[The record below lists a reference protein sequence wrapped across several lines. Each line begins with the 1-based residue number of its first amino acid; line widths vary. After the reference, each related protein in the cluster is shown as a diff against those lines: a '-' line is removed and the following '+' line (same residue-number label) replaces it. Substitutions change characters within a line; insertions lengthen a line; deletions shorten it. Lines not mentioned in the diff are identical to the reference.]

1 MKTNLT
7 IFLIL
12 FLAFNFLNASG
23 KINVQNSN
31 DKPEITPAPKS
42 ETEKSKKKPNV
53 LILFSDQ
60 HNKKVM
66 GYENHPDVITPN
78 LDKLAEESLVFDKAY
93 CNVGVCTPSRSAL
106 LTGLMPRTLGLLA
119 NPGHT
124 SVMDDA
130 VSMATIFK
138 QNNYNTF
145 TFGKRH
151 VSTSIDAGWDVKK
164 DHAYKPNDDDNYVS
178 WIERNGYAK
187 EFAHDWAAEFGK
199 GPRGSSEFNTKIP
212 TADLGTRI
220 SKLPEEFTMEAYTTQ
235 ETIKMIK
242 EQAKSDI
249 PFLCWATFYRPHQP
263 YNPLQKYMDMYNV
276 SEWGE
281 GTKKDSGIKM
291 PENFY
296 EPTENLP
303 PLLQSQR
310 NGGNAVWNMDK
321 AFENEQL
328 WRDYI
333 GAYYALVTEIDNC
346 VGEILKTLDEAG
358 LTEETIVIYTS
369 DHGDFV
375 GNHGMVEKAAAGQNV
390 YEDILNIPL
399 IIRFPGK
406 TKKGK
411 RTAELVTLA
420 DVLPTLIEMLDLEVP
435 DLKYP
440 IQGESMAEVITN
452 KGSMNREYLIS
463 ESWSQAAVI
472 TQNSKLGIM
481 LDPTVVHKNW
491 DYRDFGDMFFDMEK
505 DPLEIDNKI
514 DDKNYNEEISILRG
528 HYSEYVKNTSAAGKK
543 EMIKKKNKELNN

>member
-1 MKTNLT
+1 MFVMKSGRNVIIILLV
-7 IFLIL
+7 IFSVTG
-12 FLAFNFLNASG
+12 FSCSR
-23 KINVQNSN
+23 KKVVKQNQ
-31 DKPEITPAPKS
+31 
-42 ETEKSKKKPNV
+42 KKPNV
-53 LILFSDQ
+53 IILFSDQ

-66 GYENHPDVITPN
+66 GFEGHPDVITPN
-78 LDKLAEESLVFDKAY
+78 LDKLAAESLIFDKAY

-138 QNNYNTF
+138 NNNYNTYA
-145 TFGKRH
+145 FGKRH

-187 EFAHDWAAEFGK
+187 EFAHDWAAEFGR
-199 GPRGSSEFNTKIP
+199 GPRGSSEFETKIP

-220 SKLPEEFTMEAYTTQ
+220 SKLPEDFTMEAFTTQ

-242 EQAKSDI
+242 EQAKSEK

-281 GTKKDSGIKM
+281 GTKKGSGIKI
-291 PENFY
+291 PESFY
-296 EPTENLP
+296 EPTKNLP

-310 NGGNAVWNMDK
+310 NGGNKVWNMDK
-321 AFENEQL
+321 AFKNEQL
-328 WRDYI
+328 WRNYI
-333 GAYYALVTEIDNC
+333 GAYYALVTEIDHC
-346 VGEILKTLDEAG
+346 VGEILNALEEAD
-358 LTEETIVIYTS
+358 LEEETIVIYTS

-406 TKKGK
+406 TKNGK

-420 DVLPTLIEMLDLEVP
+420 DVLPTLIEMLDLKVP

-440 IQGESMAEVITN
+440 IQGESMADIITKN
-452 KGSMNREYLIS
+452 GSMNRDYLIS

-491 DYRDFGDMFFDMEK
+491 DYREFGDMFFDMEK

-514 DDKNYNEEISILRG
+514 NDKNYEQEIAKLRG
-528 HYSEYVKNTSAAGKK
+528 YYKEFVKNTPPTGKD
-543 EMIKKKNKELNN
+543 EMIKNRLNKE